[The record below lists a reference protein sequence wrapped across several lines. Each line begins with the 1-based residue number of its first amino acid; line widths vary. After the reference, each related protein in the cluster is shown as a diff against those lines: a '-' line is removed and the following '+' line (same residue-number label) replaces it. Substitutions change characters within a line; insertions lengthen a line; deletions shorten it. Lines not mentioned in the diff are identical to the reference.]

1 MRFSI
6 LTIVSAIAATVVM
19 AAPQLM
25 KRDAASDLG
34 VLNYALTLEH
44 LEAEFYR
51 EGLAKFGVSAF
62 KKAYHG
68 RGKQIRQR
76 FVHIGEHES
85 THVSTLISVIK
96 SLGGTPVEKCKYKFP
111 LDTVEQFVAVAQA
124 LENTGV
130 SAYLGAASG
139 LSGDLLTAAATI
151 TTVEAR
157 HSSYLNE
164 LLWQKGAPYSFDTPL
179 TPREIV
185 TIAINFIESCP
196 KEVGVVP
203 FTQLMATMPGHG
215 ESKVHVSYKGQEAH
229 AGKKAYC
236 QFWFDNKAEVSE
248 ITECTWPKDAFGY
261 VYLVVTDSATPISRN
276 DEAHIWAGPSL
287 LFNGNHDGDH

>member
-1 MRFSI
+1 MRSSI

-19 AAPQLM
+19 AAPHLS
-25 KRDAASDLG
+25 KRDTASDLA

-44 LEAEFYR
+44 LEAEFYKQ
-51 EGLAKFGVSAF
+51 GLAKFNAHHF
-62 KKAYHG
+62 KKAY
-68 RGKQIRQR
+68 RGKGKQVRER

-85 THVSTLISVIK
+85 THVSTLIAVVTSM
-96 SLGGTPVEKCKYKFP
+96 GGTPVEACQYKFP

-164 LLWQKGAPYSFDTPL
+164 ILWQKGAPYSFDTPL
-179 TPREIV
+179 TPKEIV

-196 KEVGVVP
+196 QEVGIVP
-203 FTQLMATMPGHG
+203 FKQLTAKMPAHG
-215 ESKVHVSYKGQEAH
+215 ETMVYTSYEGQEAH
-229 AGKKAYC
+229 GDNSYC
-236 QFWFDNKAEVSE
+236 QFWYDNKVAVSKRS
-248 ITECTWPKDAFGY
+248 ECTWPKDACGY
-261 VYLVVTDSATPISRN
+261 VYVVITDTETPITQK
-276 DEAHIWAGPSL
+276 DEEHIWAGPAL
-287 LFNGNHDGDH
+287 LFNGDH

>member
-6 LTIVSAIAATVVM
+6 LTVVSAIAATTVM
-19 AAPQLM
+19 AAPYLR

-34 VLNYALTLEH
+34 VLNYALRLEH
-44 LEAEFYR
+44 LEAEFYKQ
-51 EGLAKFGVSAF
+51 GLAKFDAHDFEEV
-62 KKAYHG
+62 YHG
-68 RGKQIRQR
+68 KGELVRKR
-76 FVHIGEHES
+76 FLQIGEHES
-85 THVSTLISVIK
+85 THVSTLTSVIA
-96 SLGGTPVEKCKYKFP
+96 SLGGVTVEMCKYKFP
-111 LDTVEQFVAVAQA
+111 LDSVEQFIAVAQA

-196 KEVGVVP
+196 QEVGVVP
-203 FTQLMATMPGHG
+203 FTQLTAKMPDHG
-215 ESKVHVSYKGQEAH
+215 EKMVYTSYNGQEAH
-229 AGKKAYC
+229 GDKAYC
-236 QFWFDNKAEVSE
+236 QFWYDNKVAVSKRS
-248 ITECTWPKDAFGY
+248 ECTWPEDAYGY
-261 VYLVVTDSATPISRN
+261 VYVVITDTEEPISRN
-276 DEAHIWAGPSL
+276 EEAHIWAGPAL
-287 LFNGNHDGDH
+287 LFNGDHSDTDY

>member
-19 AAPQLM
+19 AAPQLT

-44 LEAEFYR
+44 LEAEFY
-51 EGLAKFGVSAF
+51 EQGLAKFGASAF
-62 KKAYHG
+62 KKVYHG
-68 RGKQIRQR
+68 RGKQVRQR

-85 THVSTLISVIK
+85 THVNTLISVIT

-196 KEVGVVP
+196 QEVGVVP
-203 FTQLMATMPGHG
+203 FTQLTATMPGHG
-215 ESKVHVSYKGQEAH
+215 ESTVHVAYEGQEAH
-229 AGKKAYC
+229 GDNAYC
-236 QFWFDNKAEVSE
+236 QFWYDNKVAVSKRS
-248 ITECTWPKDAFGY
+248 ECTWPKDACGY
-261 VYLVVTDSATPISRN
+261 VYLVVTDSATPITRN
-276 DEAHIWAGPSL
+276 DEARIWAGPSL
-287 LFNGNHDGDH
+287 LFNGDHYGDH